1 MRFHSDFSSYLFP
14 VYTAEKR
21 VGLDVCEACLDL
33 TTQPLLG
40 ILLEPKQLV
49 RNINRSCCSTH
60 TVRTARSVMKKTNYY
75 ILLSFKCW
83 TIHEMTVL
91 RTTTRISLSTTKVCV
106 HVAQPPCALLITTIM
121 QVTYRGLNRTWKNE
135 TTGSNAVTVVVL

>member
-91 RTTTRISLSTTKVCV
+91 RTTRISLSTTKVCV
-106 HVAQPPCALLITTIM
+106 HVAEPPCALLITTIM

-135 TTGSNAVTVVVL
+135 TTCSNAVTVVVL